1 MPLLAANIR
10 KAAAAATLQFD
21 WLLPADR
28 PMLKV
33 AEVVALTGMRT
44 TWVEEYFAEKCHRYT
59 GEESKRPPMRIPRAF
74 VLELLV
80 ASAKYTAE
88 EKVLSVESL
97 ASEFSPEE
105 CLRIAATFQRA
116 AFRDAAKKFS
126 PAASGNALGGTSGNR
141 AQAG

>member
-1 MPLLAANIR
+1 MPTLSANVR
-10 KAAAAATLQFD
+10 HAAAAATLQFD
-21 WLLPADR
+21 WLLPTTV

-33 AEVVALTGMRT
+33 AEVVGLTGMRT
-44 TWVEEYFAEKCHRYT
+44 TWVEEYFAEKCHRYS

-97 ASEFSPEE
+97 AREFTPEE

-126 PAASGNALGGTSGNR
+126 QPASGSSLGGASGNRS
-141 AQAG
+141 QAG